1 MNKQKQPLAI
11 PKALMAFGSRVRPSP
26 FFQATLRWGA
36 SVFTT
41 YNHTFMPSIYKSAV
55 EDYHYLT
62 TAVTLWDVA
71 GERQVEISG
80 KDASQF
86 VQYLTPRNLS
96 KTKIGQCRYVLITN
110 QNGGVINDP
119 VLLRIEENK
128 YWLSAA
134 DSDILLWAQGV
145 AINAGYDVNIGQPDV
160 SPLQLQGP
168 KSLDVAIKLFGD
180 WVIDIPYFHC
190 RSFEFEGVPLVISRT
205 GWSGERGFEIYLCN
219 GEYGDWLWEKI
230 MEIGKPFGI
239 EPATPSTIRRIE
251 GGLLSYGA
259 DANDQDTPYHLGL
272 ERLIDLSID
281 SFIGKTALQKVA
293 EQGVNRRLVGVEI
306 DGDPMQLPLIQ
317 WWNCK
322 NNNQDNIGKIR
333 SAVYSPTLQKNIG
346 FAMLDTPY
354 SDYGTSI
361 QIITEY
367 GDKRNAI
374 TCPLQFIKTKIS

>member
-1 MNKQKQPLAI
+1 MNNDTPNTGLLQ
-11 PKALMAFGSRVRPSP
+11 ALMAFGSRIRPSP

-36 SVFTT
+36 SAFTT
-41 YNHTFMPSIYKSAV
+41 YNHTFMPSVYKSAV
-55 EDYHYLT
+55 EDYHHLT

-80 KDASQF
+80 KDASRF

-96 KTKIGQCRYVLITN
+96 KTEVGQCRYVLITN

-134 DSDILLWAQGV
+134 DSDILLWCQGV
-145 AINAGYDVNIGQPDV
+145 AIHAGYDVNICQPDV

-168 KSLDVAIKLFGD
+168 KSLEVAIKLFGD
-180 WVIDIPYFHC
+180 WVSDIPYFRC
-190 RSFEFEGVPLVISRT
+190 RSFDFEGVPLIISRT

-230 MEIGKPFGI
+230 MKVGEPFGI
-239 EPATPSTIRRIE
+239 EPATPSTIRRVE

-272 ERLIDLSID
+272 ERLVDLSLD
-281 SFIGKTALQKVA
+281 SFIGKSALQQIA
-293 EQGVNRRLVGVEI
+293 HHGINRRLVGIEI
-306 DGDPMQLPLIQ
+306 DGDPLQLPLVR
-317 WWNCK
+317 WWDCFDS
-322 NNNQDNIGKIR
+322 NQQKIGKVR

-346 FAMLDTPY
+346 FAMLYKPH
-354 SDYGTSI
+354 SEYGTPL
-361 QIITEY
+361 QLTTEY
-367 GDKRNAI
+367 GDTRSAI
-374 TCPLQFIKTKIS
+374 TCSLPFIKTKTS